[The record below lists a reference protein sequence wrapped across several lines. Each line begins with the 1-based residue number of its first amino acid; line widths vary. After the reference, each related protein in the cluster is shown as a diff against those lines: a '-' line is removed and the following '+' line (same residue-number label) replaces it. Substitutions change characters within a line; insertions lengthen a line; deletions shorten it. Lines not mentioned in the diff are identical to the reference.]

1 MKSEHRL
8 QVAEIRVVYL
18 INSKK
23 WTSLITVWM
32 PHRKEVFGRIYD
44 TKASAMRA
52 ARELRRQL
60 SEPIAKAAFAEFDKF
75 LEQLRKDA

>member
-32 PHRKEVFGRIYD
+32 PPYTEVGCD
-44 TKASAMRA
+44 
-52 ARELRRQL
+52 
-60 SEPIAKAAFAEFDKF
+60 
-75 LEQLRKDA
+75 